1 MKCRMTMGAG
11 RKKMVMTLAASA
23 GMLLLAAAA
32 FASGGGEGAH
42 HVDRGAQMKDFVW
55 RIVDFV
61 ILAAIIW
68 WALKKAN
75 LKASLAERQAGIERA
90 LKEAEEA
97 RAEADR
103 KLAEYNTRLKQ
114 ANEDIDKLQA
124 AVRQEA
130 QDEKARIIAE
140 ATAMAEKIRQ
150 QAQSTAAQEVAM
162 ATAALREEAARLAVE
177 LAEQTLK
184 EKVTKDDQ
192 SRLVDEYLSKVVNIH

>member
-11 RKKMVMTLAASA
+11 RKKLATSIALAA
-23 GMLLLAAAA
+23 GTLLLAAAA

-55 RIVDFV
+55 RVVDFAL
-61 ILAAIIW
+61 LAGIIW

-75 LKASLAERQAGIERA
+75 LKGSLTERQAGIERA
-90 LKEAEEA
+90 LKEAEQA

-103 KLAEYNTRLKQ
+103 KLTEYSERLKK
-114 ANEDIDKLQA
+114 ANEEIDQLQA

-140 ATAMAEKIRQ
+140 ANAMADKIRQ
-150 QAQSTAAQEVAM
+150 QATASAAQEVAQ
-162 ATAALREEAARLAVE
+162 AKAALRDEAARLALE

-184 EKVTKDDQ
+184 EKVTGEDQ
-192 SRLVDEYLSKVVNIH
+192 SRLVGEYLSKVVNIH

>member
-1 MKCRMTMGAG
+1 MTMGAG
-11 RKKMVMTLAASA
+11 RKKLATSIALAA
-23 GMLLLAAAA
+23 GTLLLAAAA

-55 RIVDFV
+55 RVVDFAL
-61 ILAAIIW
+61 LAGIIW

-75 LKASLAERQAGIERA
+75 LKGSLTERQAGIERA
-90 LKEAEEA
+90 LKEAEQA

-103 KLAEYNTRLKQ
+103 KLTEYSERLKK
-114 ANEDIDKLQA
+114 ANEEIDQLQA

-140 ATAMAEKIRQ
+140 ANAMADKIRQ
-150 QAQSTAAQEVAM
+150 QATASAAQEVAQ
-162 ATAALREEAARLAVE
+162 AKAALRDEAARLALE

-184 EKVTKDDQ
+184 EKVTGEDQ
-192 SRLVDEYLSKVVNIH
+192 SRLVGEYLSKVVNIH